1 MKKLKILI
9 EQRKKINT
17 LELEV
22 DCLKNILKDN
32 LYEKFMS
39 NLKQE
44 DDCKR
49 IKSENKRLRLKI
61 KKLQKKLEVKANV

>member
-1 MKKLKILI
+1 MKGLKTLI
-9 EQRKKINT
+9 EQRKIINT

-22 DCLKNILKDN
+22 DYLKNILKDN